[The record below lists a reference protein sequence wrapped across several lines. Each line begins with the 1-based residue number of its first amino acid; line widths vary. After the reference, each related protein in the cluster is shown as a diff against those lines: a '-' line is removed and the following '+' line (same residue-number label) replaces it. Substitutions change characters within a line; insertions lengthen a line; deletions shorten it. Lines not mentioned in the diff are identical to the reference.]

1 MVYSSKQNPLIKE
14 IASLKDKKHRT
25 ALGLYIAEGVKMV
38 NEAIENGLPIK
49 YVVATEAT
57 LPSIISSGYEVL
69 TVTDSDV
76 MEYGR
81 LLGKCEGF
89 LSGISSGAA
98 LNAAVRLA
106 SKEENEGKNIVVLL
120 PDTGSRYFSTELFSE

>member
-1 MVYSSKQNPLIKE
+1 
-14 IASLKDKKHRT
+14 
-25 ALGLYIAEGVKMV
+25 
-38 NEAIENGLPIK
+38 
-49 YVVATEAT
+49 
-57 LPSIISSGYEVL
+57 
-69 TVTDSDV
+69 

-106 SKEENEGKNIVVLL
+106 FKEENEGKNIVVIL